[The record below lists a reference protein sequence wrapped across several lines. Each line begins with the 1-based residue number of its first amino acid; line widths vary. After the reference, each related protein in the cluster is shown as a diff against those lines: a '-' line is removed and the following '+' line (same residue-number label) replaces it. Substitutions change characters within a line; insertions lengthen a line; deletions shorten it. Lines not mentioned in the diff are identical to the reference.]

1 MDKAKDILLS
11 CRNLSK
17 SYENGTVITRVL
29 RNINLDFYEGTI
41 SLIYGKSGSGK
52 TTLLNLLAALD
63 KPSNGE
69 IYFRDKAYGSMTDS
83 QLSKLRGNNYGFVFQ
98 AFHLIGRI
106 SVEDNIKCPGYI
118 NGRQI
123 DTNYFNYLVDS
134 LDIRSLL
141 NKMPN
146 QISGGEQQRVAIARA
161 MILKPSIVFADEPTG
176 NLDSINT
183 GIIIDVFKN
192 LNKRYGTTLIIVTHE
207 ENLIDNC
214 DQVIR
219 LKDGEILIEKGQ
231 N

>member
-1 MDKAKDILLS
+1 MDKTKDILLS

-63 KPSNGE
+63 QPSNGE
-69 IYFRDKAYGSMTDS
+69 IYFRDKAYKSMTDS

-219 LKDGEILIEKGQ
+219 LKDGEILIEKSQ

>member
-1 MDKAKDILLS
+1 
-11 CRNLSK
+11 
-17 SYENGTVITRVL
+17 
-29 RNINLDFYEGTI
+29 
-41 SLIYGKSGSGK
+41 
-52 TTLLNLLAALD
+52 
-63 KPSNGE
+63 
-69 IYFRDKAYGSMTDS
+69 
-83 QLSKLRGNNYGFVFQ
+83 
-98 AFHLIGRI
+98 
-106 SVEDNIKCPGYI
+106 
-118 NGRQI
+118 
-123 DTNYFNYLVDS
+123 
-134 LDIRSLL
+134 
-141 NKMPN
+141 MPN

-161 MILKPSIVFADEPTG
+161 MILKPCIVFADEPTG